1 MKVKE
6 LIAKLSK
13 LPENALVVCCSD
25 TEGNN
30 YSPLSD
36 IDYNK
41 SFGYAPENSW
51 SGEMTLRKLSKKLK
65 DEGYSKDDVNEDAV
79 EAVFLIP
86 AN

>member
-6 LIAKLSK
+6 LIKKLSK

-30 YSPLSD
+30 YSPLD
-36 IDYNK
+36 CIDYDK

-51 SGEMTLRKLSKKLK
+51 SGYVALRKLTRERQ
-65 DEGYSKDDVNEDAV
+65 DEGYVEDDINEDAV

-86 AN
+86 EN